1 MTKLDEL
8 RAKVIENLEDFV
20 YRNFYTKDGRKL
32 RLAKYQSDIIREALK
47 REKSKFVVVSAT
59 RVGKS
64 EAVSVLAV
72 LLAILNE
79 GEEIVI
85 VAPIWRQAME
95 GIFERI
101 KEHVTRNEK
110 LKKLVKRIV
119 QGRVEFKNG
128 SRIYC
133 LTAQNE
139 EGLLGYGA
147 SVVIVDEAGSIE
159 PKIIKERIL
168 RMLATDRGRKNL
180 LFLIG
185 TPHNMESY
193 LFEAWNSDDFVKYRI
208 TWKDAIK
215 AGIMSKEEVEFA
227 KRTLNEDEFAVWYES
242 EWRQLGEDMF
252 FDMHA
257 VREVCVIERK
267 SYSKEDLKKF
277 EIVLGF
283 DPAADGKSKSCIVA
297 VGRLRD
303 SEDNTLYMLD
313 YWIVSKKGFDWQ
325 IGWVQDIAKRFGAKK
340 IVVDRT
346 SMLKAVYDI
355 LSEKIGEEI
364 AVVGFDFSKRKERF
378 ELYEKLRYLIEEK
391 KILLLNDNRLRE
403 NFNAFRI
410 KYKSDGSRDVE
421 KRRDVESDIVDSLAL
436 AVYGFGSETKV
447 YVAEF
452 IDMDAYF
459 SIMSGGAGLWFA

>member
-1 MTKLDEL
+1 MSELEKLKT
-8 RAKVIENLEDFV
+8 KVIENLEDFV
-20 YRNFYTKDGRKL
+20 YKNFYTKDGRKL
-32 RLAKYQSDIIREALK
+32 RLAKYQSEMIREALK
-47 REKSKFVVVSAT
+47 RERGKFAVVSAT

-101 KEHVTRNEK
+101 KEHLTRNRK
-110 LKKLVKRIV
+110 LKNLVERIV
-119 QGRVEFKNG
+119 QGRIEFKNG
-128 SRIYC
+128 SKIYC

-147 SVVIVDEAGSIE
+147 SVVIVEEAASIE
-159 PKIIKERIL
+159 PRVIKERVL
-168 RMLATDRGRKNL
+168 RMLATERGKKNL

-193 LFEAWNSDDFVKYRI
+193 LFEAWNNNDFVKYRV
-208 TWKDAIK
+208 TWKDAVK
-215 AGIMSKEEVEFA
+215 AGIMSEEEVEFA
-227 KRTLNEDEFAVWYES
+227 RKTLSEDEFAVWFEG
-242 EWRQLGEDMF
+242 EWRELDEDLF
-252 FDMHA
+252 FDMES
-257 VREVCVIERK
+257 VREACVIERK
-267 SYSKEDLKKF
+267 SYSKEDLKEF
-277 EIVLGF
+277 EIVIGF
-283 DPAADGKSKSCIVA
+283 DPAADGKSKSCVVA
-297 VGRLRD
+297 VGRLRN
-303 SEDNTLYMLD
+303 SEDDTLYMLD

-325 IGWVQDIAKRFGAKK
+325 IGWIQDIAKRMGAMK

-355 LSEKIGEEI
+355 LMEKVREEI

-378 ELYEKLRYLIEEK
+378 ELYERLRYLIEEK
-391 KILLLNDNRLRE
+391 RVLLLDDSRLRE

-410 KYKSDGSRDVE
+410 KYKSDGSRDIE
-421 KRRDVESDIVDSLAL
+421 KRRDVESDILDALAL
-436 AVYGFGSETKV
+436 AVYGFGSGANV

-452 IDMDAYF
+452 MDLDAYF
-459 SIMSGGAGLWFA
+459 SIMSGGVSLWFV

>member
-1 MTKLDEL
+1 MNDPEKF
-8 RAKVIENLEDFV
+8 RKRVIKNLEHFV
-20 YRNFYTKDGRKL
+20 FNNFYTKNGRNLKL
-32 RLAKYQSDIIREALK
+32 APYQTEIIREALK
-47 REKSKFVVVSAT
+47 REKSKFCVLACSRA
-59 RVGKS
+59 GKS
-64 EAVSVLAV
+64 EAVSILAV

-85 VAPIWRQAME
+85 IAPIWRQAIE

-101 KEHVTRNEK
+101 KEHVTRNKK

-119 QGRVEFKNG
+119 QGRIEFKNG
-128 SRIYC
+128 SKIYC

-147 SVVIVDEAGSIE
+147 SVVIVDEAASIE
-159 PKIIKERIL
+159 PRVIKERVL
-168 RMLATDRGRKNL
+168 RMLATERGRKNL

-185 TPHNMESY
+185 TPHNMDSY

-208 TWKDAIK
+208 TWRDAVK

-227 KRTLNEDEFAVWYES
+227 RKTLSEDEFAVWYEG

-252 FDMHA
+252 FDMGA
-257 VREVCVIERK
+257 VREVCVIKRK
-267 SYSKEDLKKF
+267 SYSKEDLKEF

-297 VGRLRD
+297 VGRLQD
-303 SEDNTLYMLD
+303 SEDDKLYMLD

-325 IGWVQDIAKRFGAKK
+325 IGWVQDIAKRLGAKK

-346 SMLKAVYDI
+346 SMLKAVYDV
-355 LSEKIGEEI
+355 LREKIGEEI
-364 AVVGFDFSKRKERF
+364 AIVGFDFSKRKERF
-378 ELYEKLRYLIEEK
+378 ELYERLRYLIEEK

-410 KYKSDGSRDVE
+410 KYRSDGSRDVE
-421 KRRDVESDIVDSLAL
+421 KRRDVESDIVDALSL
-436 AVYGFGSETKV
+436 AVYGFGSGARV
-447 YVAEF
+447 YAAEF
-452 IDMDAYF
+452 IDMDAYL
-459 SIMSGGAGLWFA
+459 STMSGGAGLWFV

>member
-1 MTKLDEL
+1 MSELEKLKT
-8 RAKVIENLEDFV
+8 KVIENLEDFV
-20 YRNFYTKDGRKL
+20 YKNFYTKDGRKL
-32 RLAKYQSDIIREALK
+32 RLAKYQSEMIREALK
-47 REKSKFVVVSAT
+47 RERGKFAVVSAT

-101 KEHVTRNEK
+101 KEHLTRNRK
-110 LKKLVKRIV
+110 LKNLVERIV
-119 QGRVEFKNG
+119 QGRIEFKNG
-128 SRIYC
+128 SKIYC

-147 SVVIVDEAGSIE
+147 SVVIVDEAASIE
-159 PKIIKERIL
+159 PRVIKERVL
-168 RMLATDRGRKNL
+168 RMLATERGKKNL

-193 LFEAWNSDDFVKYRI
+193 LFEAWNNNDFVKYRV
-208 TWKDAIK
+208 TWKDAVK
-215 AGIMSKEEVEFA
+215 AGIMSEEEVEFA
-227 KRTLNEDEFAVWYES
+227 RKTLSEDEFAVWFEG
-242 EWRQLGEDMF
+242 EWRELDEDLF
-252 FDMHA
+252 FDMES
-257 VREVCVIERK
+257 VREACVIERK
-267 SYSKEDLKKF
+267 SYSKEDLKEF
-277 EIVLGF
+277 EIVIGF
-283 DPAADGKSKSCIVA
+283 DPAADGKSKSCVVA
-297 VGRLRD
+297 VGRLRN
-303 SEDNTLYMLD
+303 SEDDTLYMLD

-325 IGWVQDIAKRFGAKK
+325 IGWIQDIAKRMGAMK

-355 LSEKIGEEI
+355 LMEKVREEI

-378 ELYEKLRYLIEEK
+378 ELYERLRYLIEEK
-391 KILLLNDNRLRE
+391 RVLLLDDSRLRE

-410 KYKSDGSRDVE
+410 KYKSDGSRDIE
-421 KRRDVESDIVDSLAL
+421 KRRDVESDILDALAL
-436 AVYGFGSETKV
+436 AVYGFGSGANV

-452 IDMDAYF
+452 MDLDAYF
-459 SIMSGGAGLWFA
+459 SIMSGGVSLWFV